1 LDWKDVVHALVET
14 DPDEVNDEELFELLI
29 SKGVLDRS
37 HYVIEQPGPVKTSNT
52 APPWFRIL
60 HVVKCYRTGLDVSS
74 IDEDTPFVDQSG
86 HLGSKNRISADMALE
101 DEDGLSFT
109 ILQDYRCCKPVG
121 PKFEVAKDPEP
132 DGERLY
138 ILSQEL
144 CDDLNNF
151 LANCPDAIIYGT
163 FRLETTI
170 RSPQVWAYHCQKFRA
185 LCKMDAKEF
194 SQTCLEKGYSAQFQN
209 FVQYFR
215 ENKLAEFEIVCKS
228 VLQRSIDSRYLDY
241 ILVR

>member
-1 LDWKDVVHALVET
+1 LDWKNVVHSIVET
-14 DPDEVNDEELFELLI
+14 DPEEVDDEELFELLI

-37 HYVIEQPGPVKTSNT
+37 HYVIEQPGPVKASNPS
-52 APPWFRIL
+52 PPRFRIL
-60 HVVKCYRTGLDVSS
+60 HVVQCHRTGLDDTS
-74 IDEDTPFVDQSG
+74 IDEDMPFVDQSG
-86 HLGSKNRISADMALE
+86 HLGSKNRISANMALGV
-101 DEDGLSFT
+101 EDGLSFT

-121 PKFEVAKDPEP
+121 PKFEVATDPES

-151 LANCPDAIIYGT
+151 LAKCPDVSIYRKFGLRT
-163 FRLETTI
+163 AI

-185 LCKMDAKEF
+185 LCVMDAKEF
-194 SQTCLEKGYSAQFQN
+194 SQICHEEGYSAQFQN

-215 ENKLAEFEIVCKS
+215 ENKLAEFEIVCNS
-228 VLQRSIDSRYLDY
+228 VAQLGIQSRYLDY
-241 ILVR
+241 ILVS